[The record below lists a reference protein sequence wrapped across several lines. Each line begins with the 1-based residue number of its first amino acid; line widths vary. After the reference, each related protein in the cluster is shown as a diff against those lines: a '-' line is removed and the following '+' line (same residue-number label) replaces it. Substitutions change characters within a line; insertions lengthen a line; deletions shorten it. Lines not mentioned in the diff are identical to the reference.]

1 MQQHTTGLSPRPIAK
16 VIWPR
21 PSLAGC
27 IMATF
32 VRDTRG
38 CQLTSTQRMN
48 HFAAAPFC
56 GVSWFIE
63 GGAHLVDWP
72 AEAHNPAAQ
81 PPLPRMV
88 FHGPHRAPTTGWNPG
103 PVYAVLTMFH
113 SDAIA
118 ALTGMDVGTMIDRVV
133 PAEEVLSGELLSACE
148 AMWHA
153 DDSEERYR
161 HFEDRLDPLWQKAR
175 PPGHVAN
182 RLLQDWTRSLAVR
195 AVTSGAG
202 RSLRQAERRVR
213 SWTGRSLRGL
223 QAHVLTEKVH
233 ETVTRY
239 RGKKLALAQLAA
251 EAGFADQAHMTRHM
265 KRETGFTPDQLR
277 ELIETDE
284 GFWCYR
290 LMGERF

>member
-1 MQQHTTGLSPRPIAK
+1 MQQLTPSPSLRPIAK
-16 VIWPR
+16 VLWPR

-38 CQLTSTQRMN
+38 CQLTSAQRMS
-48 HFAAAPFC
+48 HFAAAPYC

-63 GGAHLVDWP
+63 GGSHLVDWP
-72 AEAHNPAAQ
+72 AAAANPAAQ
-81 PPLPRMV
+81 PMLPRLL
-88 FHGPHRAPTTGWNPG
+88 FHGPHRKPTTGWNPG

-118 ALTGMDVGTMIDRVV
+118 ALAGIDVSTITDCIV
-133 PAEEVLSGELLSACE
+133 PAEAVLSGDLLSACE
-148 AMWHA
+148 AMWDA
-153 DDSEERYR
+153 GDAAERYR
-161 HFEDRLDPLWQKAR
+161 RFEDRLDPLWQRAR

-182 RLLQDWTRSLAVR
+182 RLMRDWTHSLAVR

-233 ETVTRY
+233 ETVTQN
-239 RGKKLALAQLAA
+239 RGKDLELAQLAA
-251 EAGFADQAHMTRHM
+251 AVGFADQAHMTRHL

-277 ELIETDE
+277 ELINTDE
-284 GFWCYR
+284 AFWCYR